1 MTLKSTMGGTP
12 HDNAA
17 QGGSEDVREQPSGLW
32 KTAQRGAS
40 FQAGKLPAKKKEER
54 YVQGMH
60 A

>member
-17 QGGSEDVREQPSGLW
+17 QRGSEDVREQPSGLW

>member
-1 MTLKSTMGGTP
+1 MGGTP

-17 QGGSEDVREQPSGLW
+17 QEGSEDVRGQPSGLW